1 MPINGVETKAIGT
14 CYGLENEAST
24 CGQWLGTELGGT
36 YIMIHISI
44 CMYSRMQARVHTHT
58 QQQQGLGSAKMEFSL
73 PFWDR
78 GTRAFKEI
86 QAITKGLLSP
96 GEVLARH
103 STL

>member
-1 MPINGVETKAIGT
+1 MHVFT
-14 CYGLENEAST
+14 YAST
-24 CGQWLGTELGGT
+24 
-36 YIMIHISI
+36 
-44 CMYSRMQARVHTHT
+44 RAHTHT